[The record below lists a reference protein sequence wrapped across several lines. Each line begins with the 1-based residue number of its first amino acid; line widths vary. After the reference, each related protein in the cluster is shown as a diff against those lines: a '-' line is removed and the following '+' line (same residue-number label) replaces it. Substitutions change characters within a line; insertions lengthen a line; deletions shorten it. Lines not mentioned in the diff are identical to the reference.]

1 MVSSL
6 ILFRSLRLYILKQFF
21 FSISVNSGFRNIYL
35 AAIFSHYSPRFQR
48 IIVKYPYSSR
58 PKQTHTHIH
67 THSPPPPPG
76 SWSLGLAILLTCP
89 VYYFALVLSNAIK
102 TMTITNWR
110 TYFYGDILKYSFKML
125 ITWDIS
131 GRLPGTIPMHLVTS
145 SFRSGY
151 FKNVLRRPPGTTPRV

>member
-6 ILFRSLRLYILKQFF
+6 ILLRSLRVYILKQFF

-76 SWSLGLAILLTCP
+76 FLVPEPCHFTYMPSLL
-89 VYYFALVLSNAIK
+89 
-102 TMTITNWR
+102 
-110 TYFYGDILKYSFKML
+110 
-125 ITWDIS
+125 
-131 GRLPGTIPMHLVTS
+131 
-145 SFRSGY
+145 FRSCPFRCSKEYDNNKLEDLLLGRHFKIFLQDAYYLGY
-151 FKNVLRRPPGTTPRV
+151 FRPTAWDDPDALGNQLVQVWIL

>member
-6 ILFRSLRLYILKQFF
+6 ILLRSLRVYILKQLF

-67 THSPPPPPG
+67 THSPPPPPPA
-76 SWSLGLAILLTCP
+76 SWFLRLAILLTCP
-89 VYYFALVLSNAIK
+89 VYYFALVLSGAINNNK
-102 TMTITNWR
+102 LEDLLLGRHFKIFLQDAY
-110 TYFYGDILKYSFKML
+110 YF
-125 ITWDIS
+125 
-131 GRLPGTIPMHLVTS
+131 
-145 SFRSGY
+145 GY
-151 FKNVLRRPPGTTPRV
+151 FRATAWDDPDALNNQLFQVWIL